1 MNPARPPEGAQL
13 PRGGTAR
20 SAKGAPMNFD
30 DTPDWLK
37 PTRTELARLRP
48 DAEQDAELLA
58 RLTRQL
64 QARHAPRAAAGE
76 QEPCWL
82 RRLAWG
88 SGALGATAALLL
100 CAMLLLDPPDGQAAP
115 LAAAD
120 SGFIPLVPEREFRAA
135 LEAGRSAAVWL
146 QPTEL
151 PRERLALLGLPF
163 DAERADEPV
172 RAELMLHP
180 SGQVLAVRFLP

>member
-1 MNPARPPEGAQL
+1 MNTSDTPVWLLPARAE
-13 PRGGTAR
+13 
-20 SAKGAPMNFD
+20 F
-30 DTPDWLK
+30 
-37 PTRTELARLRP
+37 ARLRP

-58 RLTRQL
+58 RLTHQL
-64 QARHAPRAAAGE
+64 QARRAPATDDH
-76 QEPCWL
+76 EPRWL

-100 CAMLLLDPPDGQAAP
+100 SAMLLLDPPGGHAEPAAS
-115 LAAAD
+115 AG

-135 LEAGRSAAVWL
+135 LTAGRSAAVWL
-146 QPTEL
+146 QPAEL

-163 DAERADEPV
+163 DAARADETV